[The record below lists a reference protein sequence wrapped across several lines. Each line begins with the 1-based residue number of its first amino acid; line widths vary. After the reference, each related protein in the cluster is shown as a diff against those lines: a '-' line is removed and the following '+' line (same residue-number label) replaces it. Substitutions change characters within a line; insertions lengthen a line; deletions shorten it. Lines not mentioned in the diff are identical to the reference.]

1 MSAIVSFRLAPSRL
15 RRAAPVGAGAALL
28 LAALPVASAQNT
40 TVRVTAR
47 GAESPSAMMVSQCGQ
62 VDAEFVRLARLP
74 EGIALIRLRSDLDV
88 ATRLASLRS
97 ANGTARVS
105 GMALGSLRREVD
117 SLVRVVDA
125 VIAVPRRGEFVASEL
140 EARRAV
146 GSRVRELEPQVSR
159 MVEGAIL
166 QVSRPHSS
174 VSLGYFGVT
183 LTSVPLRQAMQSGY
197 IVSYCDYPL
206 IESVDPGSPAEKAGL
221 QAGDTVVAFNG
232 QDVRVGMV
240 DYTALLAPNSNL
252 KVRVRRSGRVLD
264 FGVRV
269 APRTDAN
276 PVRVYASTTMIQGTP
291 PAPDAMPVRSGFV
304 FERTPLMQ
312 PVMPSGTIAFTSDSI
327 NVITVFKGEPTFART
342 APSGLSSVVSGARV
356 TPTPPVMMSFFAN
369 TDDAMLFGA
378 QLKTLSAELRS
389 ALTLPEGVLVLQV
402 PRGTPAAELG
412 LRDGDIIRR
421 ANDMVV
427 RRVGDVRTAFELASD
442 SRTLTLR
449 VSRRDAAERTVVMR
463 W

>member
-1 MSAIVSFRLAPSRL
+1 
-15 RRAAPVGAGAALL
+15 
-28 LAALPVASAQNT
+28 
-40 TVRVTAR
+40 
-47 GAESPSAMMVSQCGQ
+47 
-62 VDAEFVRLARLP
+62 
-74 EGIALIRLRSDLDV
+74 
-88 ATRLASLRS
+88 
-97 ANGTARVS
+97 
-105 GMALGSLRREVD
+105 
-117 SLVRVVDA
+117 
-125 VIAVPRRGEFVASEL
+125 
-140 EARRAV
+140 
-146 GSRVRELEPQVSR
+146 
-159 MVEGAIL
+159 
-166 QVSRPHSS
+166 
-174 VSLGYFGVT
+174 
-183 LTSVPLRQAMQSGY
+183 MQSGY

-252 KVRVRRSGRVLD
+252 KVRVRRSGRVMD

-276 PVRVYASTTMIQGTP
+276 PVRVYTSTTTVQG
-291 PAPDAMPVRSGFV
+291 APTAPEAMPSRSSFV
-304 FERTPLMQ
+304 FERTPPTP
-312 PVMPSGTIAFTSDSI
+312 PVMPSGAIAFARDTV
-327 NVITVFKGEPTFART
+327 NVIAVLKGEPTFART

-389 ALTLPEGVLVLQV
+389 ALTLPDGVLVLQV
-402 PRGTPAAELG
+402 LRGTPAADIG

-421 ANDMVV
+421 ANDMIV

-449 VSRRDAAERTVVMR
+449 VSRRDTPERTVVMR

>member
-1 MSAIVSFRLAPSRL
+1 VSFRLVPRRL

-97 ANGTARVS
+97 DNGSARVS
-105 GMALGSLRREVD
+105 NVTIGALRREVD

-125 VIAVPRRGEFVASEL
+125 VMIAAPRRGEFIASEL

-159 MVEGAIL
+159 MVEGAIM
-166 QVSRPHSS
+166 QVSRPQSS

-183 LTSVPLRQAMQSGY
+183 LSSVPLRQAMQSGY
-197 IVSYCDYPL
+197 IVSYCEYPL
-206 IESVDPGSPAEKAGL
+206 VESVDPGSPAEKAGL
-221 QAGDTVVAFNG
+221 QAGDTVMAFNG

-252 KVRVRRSGRVLD
+252 KVRVRRSGRVMD

-276 PVRVYASTTMIQGTP
+276 PVRVFASTTMIQGTP
-291 PAPDAMPVRSGFV
+291 PTPDAMPVRSGFV

-312 PVMPSGTIAFTSDSI
+312 PAMPSGAIAFASDSI
-327 NVITVFKGEPTFART
+327 NVITVLKREPTFARPS
-342 APSGLSSVVSGARV
+342 APGLSSVVSGARV
-356 TPTPPVMMSFFAN
+356 TPTPPAMMSFFAN

-402 PRGTPAAELG
+402 PRGTPAAEFG
-412 LRDGDIIRR
+412 LRDGDVVRR